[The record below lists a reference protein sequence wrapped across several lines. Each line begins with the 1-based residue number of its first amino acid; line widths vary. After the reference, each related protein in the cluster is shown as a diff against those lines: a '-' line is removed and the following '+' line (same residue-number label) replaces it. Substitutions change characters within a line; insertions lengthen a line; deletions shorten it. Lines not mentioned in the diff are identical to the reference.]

1 VRGLQ
6 LGSGLL
12 AAVGHDLRTPLAAIK
27 VASSSLLSDHLSF
40 GPDETQVLLETID
53 EEADRLSGLVENLLD
68 LSRLRTRTLEVLD
81 RPVDVADLIE
91 AAVASIPHEQ
101 EPIVTVPADLPT
113 VYTDPFLIER
123 ALANLIDNALQ
134 HGGDE
139 SVRVE
144 AGAVTVAGRVEIRI
158 VDRGPGIPREDR
170 ERVFEPFHRTASR
183 EVRSGVGL
191 GLTVARG
198 FVEAVGGRL
207 EIEDTPGGGCT
218 AVVRLPMTPLVAADG
233 HVGRPPPG
241 ELQSGPEVG
250 EEADELDDV
259 PERRTSPW
267 VSEMSERAADAARSE
282 PAPAGAPASGPDG
295 QPIGLT
301 NDSASSTGD
310 H

>member
-1 VRGLQ
+1 MERWTTVAAVGDQPPLAPVEATAVVPLTDREVLALSGRPLSPGDREILTAFAAQLATVLTTGRLHDEAAAAESEVRGLQ

-101 EPIVTVPADLPT
+101 EPIVTVPEDLPT

-134 HGGDE
+134 HGGNE
-139 SVRVE
+139 SIRSR
-144 AGAVTVAGRVEIRI
+144 GRR
-158 VDRGPGIPREDR
+158 RLGG
-170 ERVFEPFHRTASR
+170 
-183 EVRSGVGL
+183 RSGRDPDRRSW
-191 GLTVARG
+191 TRN
-198 FVEAVGGRL
+198 
-207 EIEDTPGGGCT
+207 
-218 AVVRLPMTPLVAADG
+218 
-233 HVGRPPPG
+233 PP
-241 ELQSGPEVG
+241 
-250 EEADELDDV
+250 
-259 PERRTSPW
+259 
-267 VSEMSERAADAARSE
+267 
-282 PAPAGAPASGPDG
+282 
-295 QPIGLT
+295 
-301 NDSASSTGD
+301 
-310 H
+310 